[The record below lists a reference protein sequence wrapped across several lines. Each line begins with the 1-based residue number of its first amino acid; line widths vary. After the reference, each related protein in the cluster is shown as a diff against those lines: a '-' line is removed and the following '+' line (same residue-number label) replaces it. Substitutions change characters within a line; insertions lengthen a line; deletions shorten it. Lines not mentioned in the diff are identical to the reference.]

1 MTVFRDV
8 LRGLAAAALV
18 LQAASPAPAADTFA
32 LLTADQTATLGAH
45 VASGTQDLEQVR
57 LRELEALGQTRSIA
71 LRRADGP
78 GIDVTSPSGFALR
91 SPIDFDV
98 RFRPRDGVD
107 VDMGS
112 IRIDYRLGPIWA
124 NVTNRLA
131 RHASV
136 TQNRLQ
142 ATGAEL
148 PAGDHLIR
156 LRIRDARQRETLA
169 LISFTVVE

>member
-1 MTVFRDV
+1 MTAFRHV

-18 LQAASPAPAADTFA
+18 LQAASPSHAADGFA
-32 LLTADQTATLGAH
+32 LLTADQTEARRAH
-45 VASGTQDLEQVR
+45 IASGTQDLE
-57 LRELEALGQTRSIA
+57 ALGETRSIA
-71 LRRADGP
+71 LRRAEGP
-78 GIDVTSPSGFALR
+78 GIDVSSPSGFALR

-131 RHASV
+131 RHASI

-156 LRIRDARQRETLA
+156 LRVRDARQRETLA